1 MSKISVK
8 GLYKIFGA
16 DDHEEVID
24 LLEQGKSKKQI
35 QEQTGA
41 VVAVADAS
49 FEVMEHEIFVIMGL
63 SGCGK
68 STLLRCINRLV
79 DPTVG
84 EVKVN
89 EQVMGDLSDSD
100 LRKFRQENMGMVF
113 QHFGLLPHR
122 TVLGNVEFAMEL
134 HGTPAKERRDKAD
147 QAIELVGLQGYEY
160 SRVDQLSGG
169 MQQRVGL
176 ARALAPDTPIV
187 LMDEAFSAL
196 DPLIRAEMQEEF
208 LKLQEKTP
216 RTILFISHDL
226 NESLYLGDRIAI
238 MKEGRIVRLD
248 EPEEILIDPRDQYVE
263 AFVENV
269 DRSKIISARTVMMSP
284 AQVVRVDEDPEQAR
298 EILGEDLAM
307 PVLEQDDNFLGIV
320 TRDKLIDSGNKNLR
334 DILRED
340 FFQARPD
347 QPLDELLIPSADSD
361 LPIVVLDDKGQFM
374 GWITR
379 KMLLSGVQGN
389 RMIS

>member
-1 MSKISVK
+1 
-8 GLYKIFGA
+8 
-16 DDHEEVID
+16 
-24 LLEQGKSKKQI
+24 
-35 QEQTGA
+35 
-41 VVAVADAS
+41 
-49 FEVMEHEIFVIMGL
+49 
-63 SGCGK
+63 
-68 STLLRCINRLV
+68 
-79 DPTVG
+79 
-84 EVKVN
+84 
-89 EQVMGDLSDSD
+89 
-100 LRKFRQENMGMVF
+100 
-113 QHFGLLPHR
+113 
-122 TVLGNVEFAMEL
+122 MEL